1 MIINVARQT
10 RPNVSATLT
19 QPTQNSLGSPLPICS
34 FSPAFAWRRRNRYQ
48 RRHAFTLI
56 ELLIV
61 VAIIAILAAIAL
73 PNFLE
78 AQTRSKV
85 ARVKSDL
92 RALATAIEAYR
103 VDHNEYPEGTDNPA
117 NFDPQIVAYLGPL
130 AAGYYTFR
138 TQGPGGLT
146 VGRDFANITTPIAYI
161 ASMLYEVFFKGGR
174 SLTYCYRNAKVTKN
188 FWILTSCGPDSDLL
202 APNGKGNSNTANPL
216 STAASV
222 TIPARLADI
231 DERMVIRFIEGDL
244 VPPAT
249 SADVPRFREFLTDLT
264 YDPTNGTIS
273 DGDIWR
279 VMGQN

>member
-1 MIINVARQT
+1 MDARSVPCPSRGAT
-10 RPNVSATLT
+10 NRTVPDLGTFSDNHPARSACRRWKRERPRA
-19 QPTQNSLGSPLPICS
+19 
-34 FSPAFAWRRRNRYQ
+34 
-48 RRHAFTLI
+48 AFTLI

-61 VAIIAILAAIAL
+61 VAIIAILAAIAV

-92 RALATAIEAYR
+92 RSLATAIESYR

-117 NFDPQIVAYLGPL
+117 NYDPQIAAFLGPL
-130 AAGYYTFR
+130 ANGYYTFR
-138 TQGPGGLT
+138 TQGPGGIT
-146 VGRDFANITTPIAYI
+146 VGRDFANITTPVAYI
-161 ASMLYEVFFKGGR
+161 SSMPYDVFAKAGVFF
-174 SLTYCYRNAKVTKN
+174 TYCYRNAKVTKN
-188 FWILTSCGPDSDLL
+188 FWILTSAGPDADLL
-202 APNGKGNSNTANPL
+202 APDGKGNSNTANPL

-249 SADVPRFREFLTDLT
+249 PADVPRMYEYLTDLT

-279 VMGQN
+279 VMGMSR

>member
-1 MIINVARQT
+1 MNRHTFPPSRGTHASCGSTPSHPRRAGKSGQQPIAVGSSRQ
-10 RPNVSATLT
+10 
-19 QPTQNSLGSPLPICS
+19 
-34 FSPAFAWRRRNRYQ
+34 
-48 RRHAFTLI
+48 AFTLI

-61 VAIIAILAAIAL
+61 VAIIAILAAIAV

-92 RALATAIEAYR
+92 LSIATAGESYR

-117 NFDPQIVAYLGPL
+117 GWDSSIAAYLGPL
-130 AAGYYTFR
+130 APGYYTFR
-138 TQGPGGLT
+138 TQAPGGKT
-146 VGRDFANITTPIAYI
+146 VGRDFAGITTPIAYM
-161 ASMLYEVFFKGGR
+161 SSVPYDVFAPKAPVT
-174 SLTYCYRNAKVTKN
+174 LTYCYRNAKVTKN
-188 FWILTSCGPDSDLL
+188 FWIVTSCGPDGDLL
-202 APNGKGNSNTANPL
+202 AANGKGNSNTANPL

-249 SADVPRFREFLTDLT
+249 PADVPRFKDFLTDLT

-279 VMGQN
+279 VMGQSH